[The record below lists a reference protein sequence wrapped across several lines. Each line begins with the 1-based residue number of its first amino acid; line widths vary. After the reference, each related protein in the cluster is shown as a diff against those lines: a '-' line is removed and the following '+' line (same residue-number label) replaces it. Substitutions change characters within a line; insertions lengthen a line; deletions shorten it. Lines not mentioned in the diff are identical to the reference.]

1 MISKITA
8 YFQAYSL
15 FDFIRKCTYK
25 TILLLRKLNLKLFK
39 KIYYFKSID
48 FVLGNNVITD
58 GFSINISI
66 GKDTNIHDRCVF
78 VLSNH
83 HAALTIGER
92 CILSYGVLVA
102 CHQHISIGNHVMI
115 GEYTS
120 VRDTSHNYNTS
131 DLPMILSGDH
141 SAPVTIGSDVW
152 IGRGCIILPG
162 TTIENG
168 TVVGANSVVKGHLEG
183 NAVYA
188 GNPLKKIKNRT

>member
-15 FDFIRKCTYK
+15 FDFVRKFTYK
-25 TILLLRKLNLKLFK
+25 TILLTRILNLKLFK
-39 KIYYFKSID
+39 KIYYFKSTN

-58 GFSINISI
+58 GFSTNVSI
-66 GKDTNIHDRCVF
+66 GKDTNIYDRCVF

-83 HAALTIGER
+83 QAALKIGER

-102 CHQHISIGNHVMI
+102 CNQHISIGNHVMI

-120 VRDTSHNYNTS
+120 VRDTTHNYDNTN
-131 DLPMILSGDH
+131 LPMILSGDH
-141 SAPVTIGSDVW
+141 SSPVTIGSDVW

-168 TVVGANSVVKGHLEG
+168 TVIGANCVVRGHLEG

-188 GNPLKKIKNRT
+188 GNPIKKIKNRT